1 MKTLANK
8 IEVVVAFGMVTLV
21 IGVVIYNSIVY
32 GTYSSPW

>member
-1 MKTLANK
+1 MKIAEK
-8 IEVVVAFGMVTLV
+8 IEVVIAFGLIGLM

>member
-1 MKTLANK
+1 MKLANK
-8 IEVVVAFGMVTLV
+8 IEITIGLSLIGLM